1 MGKYHVWAGLMRSWN
16 GMRKNLK
23 SCIKQS
29 SRFLSSEPLRF
40 HYLFNAL
47 KDLIAFM
54 WSSIKF
60 MFFFIRRFCSI
71 RFLTIF
77 YVMADIYAPGLV
89 FPNVI
94 FELKAFMCYVVIIS
108 CTIIFM
114 MADGYDFDVCLNDMD
129 KWMRLYW
136 RLVYKEPMSRE
147 STDKVVRVYR
157 RLRFDRNF
165 YFVAI
170 VFLYF
175 LIRIRYM

>member
-1 MGKYHVWAGLMRSWN
+1 
-16 GMRKNLK
+16 
-23 SCIKQS
+23 
-29 SRFLSSEPLRF
+29 
-40 HYLFNAL
+40 
-47 KDLIAFM
+47 
-54 WSSIKF
+54 

-129 KWMRLYW
+129 K
-136 RLVYKEPMSRE
+136 
-147 STDKVVRVYR
+147 
-157 RLRFDRNF
+157 
-165 YFVAI
+165 
-170 VFLYF
+170 
-175 LIRIRYM
+175 